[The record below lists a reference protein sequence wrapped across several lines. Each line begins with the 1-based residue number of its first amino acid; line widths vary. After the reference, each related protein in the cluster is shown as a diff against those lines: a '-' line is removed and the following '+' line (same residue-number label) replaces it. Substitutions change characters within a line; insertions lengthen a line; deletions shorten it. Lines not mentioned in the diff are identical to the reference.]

1 MYDDMCHLAP
11 HAENCK
17 DSTLT
22 TKFFAELPKAVDNF
36 HHKNHLK
43 SDKYCQENTNP
54 KIELQKVGIDKVN
67 SQACEQSFQWINRYK
82 NLKSM
87 NESHFKMFILY
98 LTDLHNLGVE
108 GTVQVVANPLNPVR
122 KTIEA
127 PIVKQVPEHG
137 ELAEIMSRMT
147 IENKK
152 VEDISVERNEK
163 NGHFEEFSLEKN
175 GKYCCNFC
183 EGTYA
188 QTGSLI
194 THLEG
199 KHGKNI
205 TLKCKKCEKIF
216 RKKEQFTR
224 HLRHGC

>member
-1 MYDDMCHLAP
+1 M
-11 HAENCK
+11 
-17 DSTLT
+17 
-22 TKFFAELPKAVDNF
+22 
-36 HHKNHLK
+36 
-43 SDKYCQENTNP
+43 
-54 KIELQKVGIDKVN
+54 LQ
-67 SQACEQSFQWINRYK
+67 F
-82 NLKSM
+82 L
-87 NESHFKMFILY
+87 KMF
-98 LTDLHNLGVE
+98 
-108 GTVQVVANPLNPVR
+108 Q
-122 KTIEA
+122 
-127 PIVKQVPEHG
+127 
-137 ELAEIMSRMT
+137 
-147 IENKK
+147 
-152 VEDISVERNEK
+152 VEDISGERNEK